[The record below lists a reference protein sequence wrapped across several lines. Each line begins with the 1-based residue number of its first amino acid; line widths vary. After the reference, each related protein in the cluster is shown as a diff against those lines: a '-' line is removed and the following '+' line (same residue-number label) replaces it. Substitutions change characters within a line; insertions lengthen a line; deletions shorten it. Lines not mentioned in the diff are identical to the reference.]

1 MRSIFSFPPAFLA
14 LLLAA
19 GASTS
24 LAADPEKT
32 PTTTACTASTTAG
45 SFFDLRPDIAK
56 KGGDT
61 KSKHLRRGEAPHKDY
76 HARGWDYGF
85 NFTLNVCEPVVETPD
100 NVRGLDRDSWQN
112 ISAYYV
118 SKGDVYSLGA
128 ASGALTTRGRKLVL
142 QYSGGSPCGKSS
154 KRDASG
160 HHLNGKR
167 SSRQGASYKDYS
179 DDEAATATKTGSSS
193 ARSTLATV
201 AKATDTPQRRKS
213 ATISFLCDRDP
224 TASTAAVSFVGA
236 DPDECAYFFEMR
248 SQHACA
254 GAEPH
259 APGSVGP
266 GYLFVIIIFIA
277 ILVYLGGG
285 IMYQRTVANQ
295 RGWRQLPNYTL
306 WSNIWSHISDF
317 FVIVTSSC
325 ARLLPSRRGYHYVS
339 GSPSRGRYNRDRE
352 AENRLIDQYDEEWDD

>member
-1 MRSIFSFPPAFLA
+1 MRSILSFPPAFLA
-14 LLLAA
+14 LLALSGAA
-19 GASTS
+19 I
-24 LAADPEKT
+24 AADPEKT
-32 PTTTACTASTTAG
+32 PTTTACTTTTTAG

-56 KGGDT
+56 KGTGA
-61 KSKHLRRGEAPHKDY
+61 KHRRRGAAPEKDY
-76 HARGWDYGF
+76 HARGWDYGY
-85 NFTLNVCEPVVETPD
+85 NFTLNVCAPVVETPEAVQGINKD
-100 NVRGLDRDSWQN
+100 LWQN
-112 ISAYYV
+112 ISAYYT
-118 SKGDVYSLGA
+118 SKSETFSLGT
-128 ASGALTTRGRKLVL
+128 ASTNLTTRGRKLVL
-142 QYSGGSPCGKSS
+142 QYTGGSPCGKSS
-154 KRDASG
+154 SKRDAPG
-160 HHLNGKR
+160 QHAKR
-167 SSRQGASYKDYS
+167 GSREGASYKGYS
-179 DDEAATATKTGSSS
+179 DDDPASTSTSSVRSAVATT
-193 ARSTLATV
+193 
-201 AKATDTPQRRKS
+201 AKETDTPQRRKS

-224 TASTAAVSFVGA
+224 TATTAAVSFVGA

-259 APGSVGP
+259 QPGSVGP
-266 GYLFVIIIFIA
+266 GSVFAIILFIA

-306 WSNIWSHISDF
+306 WSTIWSHISDF

-339 GSPSRGRYNRDRE
+339 GSPTRGLYNRDRE

>member
-1 MRSIFSFPPAFLA
+1 MRSILSYPPAFLA

-19 GASTS
+19 ASTS
-24 LAADPEKT
+24 VMAADPAEKT

-56 KGGDT
+56 KGADT
-61 KSKHLRRGEAPHKDY
+61 KHRRRGDAPHKDY

-128 ASGALTTRGRKLVL
+128 ASGNLTTRGRKLVL
-142 QYSGGSPCGKSS
+142 QYTGGSPCGKSS
-154 KRDASG
+154 AKRDDSG
-160 HHLNGKR
+160 HLLGKR
-167 SSRQGASYKDYS
+167 SSRHGGSYKDYS
-179 DDEAATATKTGSSS
+179 DDETATATSASL
-193 ARSTLATV
+193 ARSTKALAAAT
-201 AKATDTPQRRKS
+201 AKATDTTQRRKS

-224 TASTAAVSFVGA
+224 TATTAAVSFVGA

-306 WSNIWSHISDF
+306 WSNIWSHIS
-317 FVIVTSSC
+317 VCSPL
-325 ARLLPSRRGYHYVS
+325 ARPSLGVLS
-339 GSPSRGRYNRDRE
+339 
-352 AENRLIDQYDEEWDD
+352 I